1 MTLIAFEYAILQ
13 SAKLQTAK
21 DVVREVSK
29 KSQFRKP
36 FLKVRGKWVQ
46 RLMNS

>member
-1 MTLIAFEYAILQ
+1 MTLIAFEYAI
-13 SAKLQTAK
+13 LQTAK

-36 FLKVRGKWVQ
+36 FLKVRGK
-46 RLMNS
+46 